1 MKKVF
6 LYITVTLCALA
17 GAAQQQNWYQV
28 GFKISASFPTNRI
41 YSVQNHY
48 LSSLTAADFGAF
60 FRAGK
65 YVYGEVGFGYAF
77 YKGDY
82 TQHAPDGSNIYEPAR
97 VELRH
102 LQIPVKAVGNIP
114 LTRSLSLLPF
124 AGIIWQPLVKITGND
139 IGFDKNT
146 VKTNSVLL
154 TSGFDFKIGP
164 IVLGVNYRYSLTR
177 FFQNIEGKHPQYVN
191 VCVGFQL

>member
-1 MKKVF
+1 MKKIVLYVSF
-6 LYITVTLCALA
+6 LLA
-17 GAAQQQNWYQV
+17 FLSGAAQSQNWYQV
-28 GFKISASFPTNRI
+28 GFKISASFPTNRM
-41 YSVQNHY
+41 YSVDNDY
-48 LSSLTAADFGAF
+48 LISLTAADFGAF

-82 TQHAPDGSNIYEPAR
+82 TVKLADGSNLFEPAR

-102 LQIPVKAVGNIP
+102 LQIPVKAVGNVP
-114 LTRSLSLLPF
+114 LTRTLSLLPF
-124 AGIIWQPLVKITGND
+124 AGIIWQPLVKVTGND
-139 IGFDKNT
+139 IGYNKNT
-146 VKTNSVLL
+146 LKQSVLF
-154 TSGFDFKIGP
+154 TSGLDFKLGP

-177 FFQNIEGKHPQYVN
+177 FFQNKEGKHPQYVN

>member
-1 MKKVF
+1 M
-6 LYITVTLCALA
+6 LCVSL

-41 YSVQNHY
+41 YSVDNDY

-65 YVYGEVGFGYAF
+65 YVYGEVGLGYAF

-82 TQHAPDGSNIYEPAR
+82 TVQTATGSNLFEPER

-124 AGIIWQPLVKITGND
+124 AGIIWQPLLKVTAND
-139 IGFDKNT
+139 IGYDKNT
-146 VKTNSVLL
+146 IQHNSVLF
-154 TSGFDFKIGP
+154 TTGFDFKIGP
-164 IVLGVNYRYSLTR
+164 IVLGANYRYSLTR
-177 FFQNIEGKHPQYVN
+177 FFQNKEGKHPQYVN
-191 VCVGFQL
+191 VCVGFQF